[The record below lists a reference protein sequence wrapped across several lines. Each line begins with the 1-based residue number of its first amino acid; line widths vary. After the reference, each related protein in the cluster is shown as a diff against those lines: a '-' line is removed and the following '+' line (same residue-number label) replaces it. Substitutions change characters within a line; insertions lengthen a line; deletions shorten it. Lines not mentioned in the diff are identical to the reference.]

1 MHESQAQSM
10 AGRFVILRHE
20 GSSGYK
26 PGVHWD
32 LMLEFG
38 TSLRTWAMVE
48 LPQADR
54 VIDAERIADHRLAY
68 LDYEGPISGDRGTV
82 SRCDEGEFQ
91 TVSDLP
97 DELLVVLRGRRL
109 QGRLTLR
116 HRDDGTAWRCVFDPD
131 APLQSRR

>member
-1 MHESQAQSM
+1 MQESHTQPT

-20 GSSGYK
+20 GSGGYK

-38 TSLRTWAMVE
+38 PSLRTWAMAE
-48 LPQADR
+48 SPQADR
-54 VIDAERIADHRLAY
+54 KIAAERLADHRLAY
-68 LDYEGPISGDRGTV
+68 LDYEGPISGDRGAV
-82 SRCDEGEFQ
+82 SRFDAGEFQ

-97 DELLVVLRGRRL
+97 DELMVVLNGREL
-109 QGRLTLR
+109 HGRLTLLR
-116 HRDDGTAWRCVFDPD
+116 RDNGTEWQCTFEPD